1 MIDQKYIDE
10 VLDKVDLAEVAE
22 DYGITL
28 KLNPHCSYISA
39 NPLIPRTRFFDI
51 RILGPH
57 KFSCLYR
64 NVVHLERVVYL

>member
-1 MIDQKYIDE
+1 MKGEGRCWSY
-10 VLDKVDLAEVAE
+10 
-22 DYGITL
+22 
-28 KLNPHCSYISA
+28 NPHCSYISA